1 MSGIFSASALLRA
14 GRTTQ
19 KTRVGA
25 AGALLLSLV
34 FGGCTPDQYDY
45 PVTRGAYIGEVFP
58 GDNSSDVSVGDIT
71 LTASSSTVLSEISIT
86 LDATESSPA
95 QVLDA
100 TLDTAIGGL
109 EERTF
114 AAEFEVD
121 GETWAISGAFL
132 NRPGEDLTDD
142 ATTCT
147 GSFGP
152 ASAASSWSFAAV
164 FDPTGISGDPVE

>member
-1 MSGIFSASALLRA
+1 MLGMFGASALLRA
-14 GRTTQ
+14 EKTTQ
-19 KTRVGA
+19 KAQVKA
-25 AGALLLSLV
+25 AGVLLLSLV
-34 FGGCTPDQYDY
+34 IGGCAPDQYDY
-45 PVTRGAYIGEVFP
+45 PVTRGAFIGEVFP

-71 LTASSSTVLSEISIT
+71 LTVSSSTVLSEISIT
-86 LDATESSPA
+86 LNATESAPA

-114 AAEFEVD
+114 SAEFDVD
-121 GETWAISGAFL
+121 GETWSITGAFL
-132 NRPGEDLTDD
+132 NRTGEELTED

-152 ASAASSWSFAAV
+152 ASAATTWSFAAV